1 MRKILLLISIILISS
16 CGILNSK
23 WPSQS
28 FINNQNYKEV
38 ISQSE
43 IERNP
48 DYFWEKFDKSPMYPD
63 GVNGI
68 LNHIGQNFAYPDEA
82 REKGIEGKIYV
93 EFSITTKGWIENVEI
108 VKSPSEIFNDE
119 AIRVVKTLD
128 RWIPAKL
135 NGEYINLRYTIP
147 INLKLN

>member
-1 MRKILLLISIILISS
+1 MRKILLLSSIILISS

-23 WPSQS
+23 WPSHS
-28 FINNQNYKEV
+28 FIDKENYQEV
-38 ISQSE
+38 ISRSE
-43 IERNP
+43 IESNP
-48 DYFWEKFDKSPMYPD
+48 DYFLEKFDESPMYPD

-68 LNHIGQNFAYPDEA
+68 LNHFGQNFKYPDEA
-82 REKGIEGKIYV
+82 RQKGIEGKIYV
-93 EFSITTKGWIENVEI
+93 GFLITTKGWIENVEI
-108 VKSPSEIFNDE
+108 VKSPNKIFNDE
-119 AIRVVKTLD
+119 AIRVVKTMN